1 MDIGLSIVN
10 SQTIITVMD
19 GAVKFGALI
28 KSAREAKGLTGQEL
42 SAKLGRAHSFVVRME
57 RGQNSNPPDPLTLRD
72 LSLYLDLTINE
83 MLEALDYIDAD
94 ADVQDPIPTTIL
106 RELRSID
113 WTPSWKVELMLESI
127 RSLRRME
134 ERVREAIREEGGG
147 YE

>member
-1 MDIGLSIVN
+1 MDIALSIVRA
-10 SQTIITVMD
+10 QTIITTMD
-19 GAVKFGALI
+19 TGMKFGALV

-42 SAKLGRAHSFVVRME
+42 ASKLGRAHSYVVRME

-83 MLEALDYIDAD
+83 MLEALDYLDSDAD
-94 ADVQDPIPTTIL
+94 IQDPIPTTIL
-106 RELRSID
+106 RELRSVD
-113 WTPSWKVELMLESI
+113 WTPTWKVEYMLESI

-134 ERVREAIREEGGG
+134 ETIQRVIAEEGTG